1 MPFFMPITLD
11 AGAGSETFTVA
22 NVITALGSVYNV
34 LVGLFTNVI
43 TTITGNA
50 LLYVPVLIALLAGL
64 VMFAVK
70 VIRKLGVRGVSSRR

>member
-1 MPFFMPITLD
+1 MEGATFTIASVLD
-11 AGAGSETFTVA
+11 AMQV
-22 NVITALGSVYNV
+22 VYGV

-43 TTITGNA
+43 TTITGNP
-50 LLYVPVLIALLAGL
+50 LLYVPVLIALMGGL